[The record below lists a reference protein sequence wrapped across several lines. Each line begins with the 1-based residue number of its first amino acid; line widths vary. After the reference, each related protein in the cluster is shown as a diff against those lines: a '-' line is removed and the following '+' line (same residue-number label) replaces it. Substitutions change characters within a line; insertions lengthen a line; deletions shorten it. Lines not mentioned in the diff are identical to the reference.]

1 MATTFAWKINTL
13 ERETS
18 DGFVFTAHYSVV
30 AISDVLDPEGNPY
43 NSGAYGSVGFQRPD
57 DLIPY
62 DQLQEEQVIGWVQE
76 ALGGDE
82 KVAEIEAALQARID
96 EAISPSKESGT
107 PWAS

>member
-13 ERETS
+13 EREIS

-30 AISDVLDPEGNPY
+30 AISDTLDPEGNPY
-43 NSGAYGSVGFQRPD
+43 NSGAYGSVAFQRPD

-62 DQLQEEQVIGWVQE
+62 DELTEEQVIGWMQQ

-82 KVAEIEAALQARID
+82 KVAEIEAALEARLS
-96 EAISPSKESGT
+96 ELISPKTITGT
-107 PWAS
+107 PWS